1 MQKVG
6 TSPWGIA
13 GRKGRCLKQCLKNI
27 RTHNSILSFQALSS
41 GQQRVLVCPYDR
53 RIPKVRIVTSQA
65 ASFVGKRI
73 VVRIDNWPAN
83 SQYPNGHFVQVLGD
97 IGSLDAELDA
107 ILVEHDIADCT
118 GPFSKVLD

>member
-1 MQKVG
+1 M
-6 TSPWGIA
+6 S
-13 GRKGRCLKQCLKNI
+13 KNI
-27 RTHNSILSFQALSS
+27 RRHNSILLLFQALSS

-118 GPFSKVLD
+118 GPFSKVLDWF

>member
-1 MQKVG
+1 MSE
-6 TSPWGIA
+6 TMS
-13 GRKGRCLKQCLKNI
+13 KNI
-27 RTHNSILSFQALSS
+27 RRHNSILLLFQALSS

-107 ILVEHDIADCT
+107 ILVEHEIADCT
-118 GPFSKVLD
+118 GPFSKVLDWF